1 MATVFLSL
9 GSNTHRE
16 YYLASAKEALAQ
28 LFGEVHYSS
37 IYESEAVGFNGD
49 PFYNLVAQVE
59 TSLSINQLSIQLKR
73 IEDDCDRDRSA
84 PKFSGRTLDID
95 LLTYDDFIGSIQEIE
110 LPRPEILQQAF
121 VLWPMAE
128 LAPKR
133 LHPKTQQCYQDLW
146 QEFKTRQPQKAAA
159 LHPIALSISELCLC
173 QSPL

>member
-9 GSNTHRE
+9 GSNIHRE

-28 LFGEVHYSS
+28 LFGEVRYSS

-59 TSLSINQLSIQLKR
+59 TSLSVSQLSSQLKC

-84 PKFSGRTLDID
+84 PRFSGRTLDID
-95 LLTYDDFIGSIQEIE
+95 LLTYDDCIDTIKGIE

-128 LAPKR
+128 LAPTR
-133 LHPKTQQCYQDLW
+133 LHPKAQQCYQDLW
-146 QEFKTRQPQKAAA
+146 HDFRAQQPQKAAA
-159 LHPIALSISELCLC
+159 LHPIALSMSELCLC